1 MRAAATTYAMSHS
14 ERLRVLHITP
24 SFGVGGAEQMAGH
37 LMVGLSQSHD
47 VIGAGLYPAMNSS
60 IEARLADA
68 SIPLWHLGKRPGF
81 DPSLFSA
88 LDQVFKRVRPH
99 VVHTHLSVLRYALP
113 GLIRRRVPAV
123 VHTLHN
129 LAQHETDRVG
139 RLLQWFAFRRA
150 VLPVAISREVA
161 ASVKRVYGIECKALV
176 PNCIPVAQYSRTEAD
191 RIRWREKEGFSRDA
205 ILFTSVARLDPQK
218 NPFLLVKSFAALND
232 PRSHLVMIG
241 DGSLRPKVL
250 EYIRSCDLE
259 HRIHLLGKRG
269 DIPECLAAS
278 DVFVLSSDWEG
289 NPLAVMEAMAAGLP
303 VVATAV
309 GGVPELVESGVQGIL
324 VPSRDG
330 AALTEALR
338 ALIGKEERRKSMAR
352 AARARAIS
360 AFNVDRM
367 AQGYAEVY
375 QDALEGSVHPTAGW
389 TDLAWS
395 RTSGTIRRNK

>member
-1 MRAAATTYAMSHS
+1 
-14 ERLRVLHITP
+14 
-24 SFGVGGAEQMAGH
+24 MAGH
-37 LMVGLSQSHD
+37 LMVGLSQWHD
-47 VIGAGLYPAMNSS
+47 VIGAGLYPAMDSS
-60 IEARLADA
+60 IEARLAQA

-88 LDQVFKRVRPH
+88 LDQVFKKVRPH

-113 GLIRRRVPAV
+113 GLLRRRVPVV

-161 ASVKRVYGIECKALV
+161 ASVKRVYGIDCKALV
-176 PNCIPVAQYSRTEAD
+176 PNCIPVTQYSRTKSD
-191 RIRWREKEGFSRDA
+191 RIRWREKQGLGQDA

-250 EYIRSCDLE
+250 DYIRACDLE

-303 VVATAV
+303 VLATAV
-309 GGVPELVESGVQGIL
+309 GGVPELVESGVHGIL
-324 VPSRDG
+324 VPSRNG
-330 AALTEALR
+330 AALTDAMRIL
-338 ALIGKEERRKSMAR
+338 ADNPDRRSAMAR
-352 AARARAIS
+352 AARARAMA

-367 AQGYAEVY
+367 AQGYAQVY
-375 QDALEGSVHPTAGW
+375 QDALNGSERDTSSFIRPTW
-389 TDLAWS
+389 T
-395 RTSGTIRRNK
+395 RTGESIRRNK